1 MYNNNSNNS
10 NNNKN
15 KLKTYTI
22 VDFPEDNQTYGIFK
36 ENIPK
41 KAANKALT
49 ALLKFIDTDNINNK
63 DSFLGKFIVFVIKD
77 IETNKIYKYIGTRI
91 KLENPIKNSN
101 IEYKYKNVIGK
112 YKKELDSI

>member
-1 MYNNNSNNS
+1 MYNNNNN
-10 NNNKN
+10 NNKNKN

-22 VDFPEDNQTYGIFK
+22 VDFPEDNQTYGTFK

-49 ALLKFIDTDNINNK
+49 SLLKFIDTDNINNK
-63 DSFLGKFIVFVIKD
+63 DSFLGKFVVFVIKD
-77 IETNKIYKYIGTRI
+77 TETNKMYKYIGTRI
-91 KLENPIKNSN
+91 KLENTIKDGNG
-101 IEYKYKNVIGK
+101 EYKYKNVIGK

>member
-1 MYNNNSNNS
+1 MYNNNN

-49 ALLKFIDTDNINNK
+49 SLLKFIDTDNINNK
-63 DSFLGKFIVFVIKD
+63 DSFLGKFVVFVIKD
-77 IETNKIYKYIGTRI
+77 TETNKMYKYIGTRI
-91 KLENPIKNSN
+91 KLENPVKNSN
-101 IEYKYKNVIGK
+101 SEYKYKNVIGK